1 MKAMGLADLH
11 LVSPRTFPSAAATA
25 RAAGAD
31 DILCRAVV
39 HETLDQALAN
49 CAAIY
54 GTTARE
60 RHIGWPTF
68 TPRDAATEIAKLPL
82 NNTVAIVFGREQSGL
97 SNAELD
103 RCQRAIRIPT
113 NAHFRSLNLA
123 QAVQILAYELH
134 LIACAPE
141 LEASRPVDEQVG
153 GDRAA
158 ASELNAL
165 KAHVLRV
172 MEAVAYHDRSRP
184 KLLERR
190 LGRLLNRSAL
200 LHSEVQILRG
210 FLTAIETQILARR
223 ER

>member
-1 MKAMGLADLH
+1 MKAMSLADLH

-31 DILCRAVV
+31 DILSRAVV
-39 HETLDQALAN
+39 HETLDQALVN
-49 CAAIY
+49 CAAVY

-60 RHIGWPTF
+60 RHIGWPTL
-68 TPRDAATEIAKLPL
+68 TPRDAATEIAQLPL
-82 NNTVAIVFGREQSGL
+82 NSAVAIVFGREQSGL

-113 NAHFRSLNLA
+113 SAHFRSLNLA

-153 GDRAA
+153 DYRAA

-172 MEAVAYHDRSRP
+172 MEAVAYHDPSRP

-210 FLTAIETQILARR
+210 FLTAIETQIPARR